1 MGTWEIP
8 VQFKE
13 NSSPKGA
20 STLNPESRED
30 EGSISRDIQ
39 TSAIEPHEH
48 GPILSRGWASRGPS
62 QPACSDKLFFSVC
75 KMQHGAV
82 SWKRQLRDLSVPP
95 AKSCYFSPAIRLRS
109 LQSGLEDI
117 VKPKEST

>member
-1 MGTWEIP
+1 MRTWEVP

-13 NSSPKGA
+13 NSS
-20 STLNPESRED
+20 TLNLESRED
-30 EGSISRDIQ
+30 EGSIPQDIQ

-62 QPACSDKLFFSVC
+62 QPACSDKLFSSAC

-95 AKSCYFSPAIRLRS
+95 AKSCYFSPAIRLRG
-109 LQSGLEDI
+109 LQSSLGDI
-117 VKPKEST
+117 VKPKESS